1 VEKSAFFPGF
11 LALATIVL
19 ALSCSNPADSGASSI
34 GSITGVAHYSGSS
47 GNASILVSAELSS
60 KGICTT
66 VAEMLAS
73 KAPESKA
80 LGKGMAAQATT
91 DASGVYTLSGL
102 AEGSYTVYASSS
114 LL

>member
-1 VEKSAFFPGF
+1 
-11 LALATIVL
+11 
-19 ALSCSNPADSGASSI
+19 
-34 GSITGVAHYSGSS
+34 
-47 GNASILVSAELSS
+47 
-60 KGICTT
+60 
-66 VAEMLAS
+66 MLAS